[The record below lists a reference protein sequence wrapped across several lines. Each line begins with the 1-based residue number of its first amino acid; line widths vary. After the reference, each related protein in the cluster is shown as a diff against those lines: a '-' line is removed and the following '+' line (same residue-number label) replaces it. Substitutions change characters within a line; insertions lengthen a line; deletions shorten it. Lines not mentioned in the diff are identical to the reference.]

1 MTQGAVQAMRDSD
14 SSGGQDPSGPKTWQ
28 RVGSSD
34 DFIESEPWPVVL
46 SCGQRVAIVR
56 FEGKVFGVA
65 DQCTH
70 GDARLSEG
78 WAEDG
83 WIECPLHQGRFS
95 LIDGKPLCEPVTE
108 AVRCFAVR
116 EQDGGVWVEGQP

>member
-1 MTQGAVQAMRDSD
+1 MHESD
-14 SSGGQDPSGPKTWQ
+14 SYSGHDSSAPKAWE
-28 RVGSSD
+28 RVGSSE
-34 DFIESEPWPVVL
+34 DFVESEPWPVVL

-56 FEGKVFGVA
+56 FQGKVYGVA

-70 GDARLSEG
+70 GDARLSDG

-95 LIDGKPLCEPVTE
+95 LAEGKPLCEPVTE
-108 AVRCFAVR
+108 AIRCFAVR
-116 EQDGGVWVEGQP
+116 EQDGAVWVEGQP

>member
-1 MTQGAVQAMRDSD
+1 MQDSD
-14 SSGGQDPSGPKTWQ
+14 SSAVDASGPQAWEQ
-28 RVGSSD
+28 VGASE
-34 DFIESEPWPVVL
+34 DFVESEPWPVVL
-46 SCGQRVAIVR
+46 TCGQRVVIVR
-56 FEGKVFGVA
+56 FEGKVFGLS

-95 LIDGKPLCEPVTE
+95 LVDGRPLCEPVTE
-108 AVRCFAVR
+108 PVRCFAVR
-116 EQDGGVWVEGQP
+116 EQDGAVWVEGSR